1 MAAAA
6 AVTGSLLL
14 TVGCSSSNSSSGST
28 SGNTGSGTNW
38 ATASSISAGGGMNA
52 LVAAAKKEGT
62 LNVITLP
69 SNWANYG
76 TIMKDFTA
84 KYGIKINDANPDGS
98 SQDELN
104 AIAQLKG
111 QNRAP
116 DVVDVGTAFAVKG
129 ETAGDWAPYQVQTWA
144 NIPAA
149 SKAANGDNNA
159 DRVRG

>member
-104 AIAQLKG
+104 AVSQLKG
-111 QNRAP
+111 QLSGDVAVRVDRPSAESAALSLGESVSVSLPPGQPVLVSPRRA
-116 DVVDVGTAFAVKG
+116 
-129 ETAGDWAPYQVQTWA
+129 
-144 NIPAA
+144 
-149 SKAANGDNNA
+149 S
-159 DRVRG
+159 

>member
-28 SGNTGSGTNW
+28 SGNTGSGTSW

-69 SNWANYG
+69 ANWANYG

-98 SQDELN
+98 SQDEIN
-104 AIAQLKG
+104 AMQQLKG
-111 QNRAP
+111 QSRAP
-116 DVVDVGTAFAVKG
+116 DVLDMGTSFAIKADQLG
-129 ETAGDWAPYQVQTWA
+129 LLAPYKVTTWTA
-144 NIPAA
+144 IPANSRA
-149 SKAANGDNNA
+149 SNA
-159 DRVRG
+159 SWDDDY